1 VSIPEWARELL
12 DRMGRVEDKVA
23 DLSERMGKVEAKLGN
38 LEGWLDKQNGR
49 VWSLSERQG
58 RLTGKVAIL
67 IVLISAAVSAALGVL
82 ISIFSE

>member
-1 VSIPEWARELL
+1 MSIPEWARELL
-12 DRMGRVEDKVA
+12 DRMGKVEDKVG

-49 VWSLSERQG
+49 VWTLSERQG

-67 IVLISAAVSAALGVL
+67 VVLTSAAVSAIFGVVL
-82 ISIFSE
+82 SLLK